1 MSDKTADKTADK
13 TFDPAKTSAFLAP
26 KQAGSAERRSLS
38 GAFAIAVL
46 LLILFGVCIISTGIG
61 AYFIKPLQVIAIL
74 LGQIGI
80 DLPVEYTSR
89 QETVLLVIRLPRVVM
104 GVLIGASLG
113 ISGTVIQ
120 GVFRNPLASPGLIG
134 VSSGAAAGA
143 AIAIVTGI
151 NVLGIWTLPFA
162 AFWGGLGTAMVVYRF
177 ARRGGFTDITTLLL
191 VGIAVNALMGA
202 IVSFLSFI
210 SDDAQLR
217 SIVFW
222 MMGSLSASVWPF
234 IMSVFP
240 FMAISFVL
248 ILRFARTLNLLALG
262 EAEARHLGID
272 TERARVITLALASI
286 ATGAAVSVAGIIGF
300 VGLVA
305 PHLLRLIIG
314 PDHRTLLPA
323 SAIGGAI
330 LLVLADLFARTVVS
344 PTQLP
349 LGLVTALVGAPFFL
363 YLIEITRRNRM
374 GG

>member
-1 MSDKTADKTADK
+1 M
-13 TFDPAKTSAFLAP
+13 
-26 KQAGSAERRSLS
+26 
-38 GAFAIAVL
+38 
-46 LLILFGVCIISTGIG
+46 LILFGVCIISTGIG